1 MKTNNLSK
9 LLRVATVLL
18 AVLTLSA
25 TTLHAQYTQSELD
38 SIYEK
43 NAALAASM
51 PEPDRSADDFVLVSL
66 CVADPT
72 TWRDDILGVMGHAFL
87 RLQCPY
93 YGLDYCFSYEG
104 ERVNDN
110 LFRYLSGD
118 TKMGMFAVPT
128 DEYLEDYRRWNRS
141 VHEYFLDLPA
151 DAETRLWEIM
161 DNHLTKGTTL
171 RQNLSLYGCAITIV
185 RYVKR
190 SLGGDYQIQYAPS
203 PYLEE
208 HTPREI
214 GYATL
219 SHSPWLR
226 LVIMLLANDY
236 YDRDCPLDEKLIVPA
251 DLVKVWEQATVDGR
265 TLATYKGDIVEG
277 AALDLKAPWFTPM
290 LLAVLLLLVTL
301 AFAFTRISYWDRCM
315 LALQAQVGLLL
326 IVLCILTKACPLHLC
341 LLLVL
346 LNPLPAVFW
355 HWRRYWAW
363 AYAAILLVGV
373 ITLACMKHQIIDP
386 AFLVLALAYVVLF
399 AKDKVKTYVT
409 RLAKNR

>member
-1 MKTNNLSK
+1 
-9 LLRVATVLL
+9 
-18 AVLTLSA
+18 
-25 TTLHAQYTQSELD
+25 
-38 SIYEK
+38 
-43 NAALAASM
+43 
-51 PEPDRSADDFVLVSL
+51 
-66 CVADPT
+66 
-72 TWRDDILGVMGHAFL
+72 
-87 RLQCPY
+87 
-93 YGLDYCFSYEG
+93 
-104 ERVNDN
+104 
-110 LFRYLSGD
+110 
-118 TKMGMFAVPT
+118 
-128 DEYLEDYRRWNRS
+128 
-141 VHEYFLDLPA
+141 
-151 DAETRLWEIM
+151 
-161 DNHLTKGTTL
+161 
-171 RQNLSLYGCAITIV
+171 
-185 RYVKR
+185 
-190 SLGGDYQIQYAPS
+190 
-203 PYLEE
+203 
-208 HTPREI
+208 
-214 GYATL
+214 
-219 SHSPWLR
+219 
-226 LVIMLLANDY
+226 MLLANY
-236 YDRDCPLDEKLIVPA
+236 CYDRDCPLDEKLIVPA